1 MKIFFYHIIIG
12 LYVFGLSSCS
22 QPAPEPDLPNR
33 PAEALATGNVTIEM
47 PKYIIAGQPNQIK
60 LRIIGTKTYAVQGNL
75 LLSDLP
81 YYEGQIN
88 ESRLNDATIFLSAES
103 PEAIINFTPSFSAAP
118 NESYGVIAKF
128 KGNDSDNF
136 LLTAVSQLTP
146 KYAQILDVGMAET
159 IKANTDQQLN
169 VKTNGLLELQVGNF
183 SNFVWMQI
191 EGPQV
196 QLTKTSDRDVH
207 FIAPDVSE
215 ITKLRFRVNAD
226 VNNVNEKGTAEKL
239 IYVVPTN
246 NWIKVAKTFDD
257 GAIVVREDGSAITS
271 SDITPEQW
279 NVYSLTRPLDEI
291 KDMIK
296 FTEHYIINS
305 ADVLLILYVDGTLD
319 VVEFD
324 TNGMPEVK
332 FGDIPRAP
340 LEVKNGLSSQVS
352 VYRGNNLK
360 AIKRLGNV
368 WEVQSQEDQ
377 YYRLDYDQ
385 IVVVSAT
392 GSALS
397 LAEGGILTGSISTPQ
412 TYGAPFSVANVR
424 QYSEPHYSSLGNS
437 VFAYLFT
444 DNTPGYLRG
453 EVTSAA
459 ALAQDPSLSIV
470 SIHYETMSKSPYQ
483 LTPFI
488 DISVFGKYDEIYLLE
503 QNGSVSSFH
512 NGAWNELP
520 YFHNIAELGA
530 IAVSN
535 DGTAI
540 VWQNAT
546 WYVSSVIGKVYKGEI
561 PSPFNL
567 KAIGGLDK

>member
-12 LYVFGLSSCS
+12 LCVFGLSSCA
-22 QPAPEPDLPNR
+22 QPTQEPDLPNR

-47 PKYIIAGQPNQIK
+47 PRYIIAGQPNQIK
-60 LRIIGTKTYAVQGNL
+60 LRIIGAKTYAVHGDL

-81 YYEGQIN
+81 YSEGQIR
-88 ESRLNDATIFLSAES
+88 ESRLNDATIFLSAET

-118 NESYGVIAKF
+118 NESYGVTAKF

-136 LLTAVSQLTP
+136 MLTTVSQVTP
-146 KYAQILDVGMAET
+146 KYAYILDVGMAET
-159 IKANTDQQLN
+159 IKANSDRQLN
-169 VKTNGLLELQVGNF
+169 VKTNKLLETQVGNF
-183 SNFVWMQI
+183 SNFVWTQTD
-191 EGPQV
+191 GPQV
-196 QLTKTSDRDVH
+196 QLTKTSDRDLH

-215 ITKLRFRVNAD
+215 ITKLRFRVDVD

-257 GAIVVREDGSAITS
+257 GAIVVREDGSAIAS
-271 SDITPEQW
+271 SEITPQQW
-279 NVYSLTRPLDEI
+279 LVYSLTRPLDEI

-296 FTEHYIINS
+296 FTEHHITNS

-324 TNGMPEVK
+324 TNGIPEVK

-340 LEVKNGLSSQVS
+340 LDIKNGLSTQVS

-377 YYRLDYDQ
+377 FYRLDYDQ
-385 IVVVSAT
+385 IVFASPERA
-392 GSALS
+392 ALS
-397 LAEGGILTGSISTPQ
+397 LSEEGILTGSTSTPQ
-412 TYGAPFSVANVR
+412 SYGAPFSVANVR
-424 QYSEPHYSSLGNS
+424 QYSEPHYSLLGNS
-437 VFAYLFT
+437 VFAYLFA
-444 DNTPGYLRG
+444 DNSAGYLRG

-459 ALAQDPSLSIV
+459 ALAQDPSLSVV
-470 SIHYETMSKSPYQ
+470 SIHYETISKSPYQ

-512 NGAWNELP
+512 KGAWNDLP
-520 YFHNIAELGA
+520 YFHNIAELGTV
-530 IAVSN
+530 AVSN

-546 WYVSSVIGKVYKGEI
+546 WSVLSVIGKVYKGVI
-561 PSPFNL
+561 PSPFNV
-567 KAIGGLDK
+567 KATGGLDK